1 MINFLLLLFFDL
13 SQKFLKYC
21 LILKIYSYF
30 KALIGS
36 SLAAFKAGNIE
47 TTIVLIIEQIDII
60 KIELGLISE
69 GILLK
74 K

>member
-1 MINFLLLLFFDL
+1 M
-13 SQKFLKYC
+13 KCC

-36 SLAAFKAGNIE
+36 SLAALKAGNIE
-47 TTIVLIIEQIDII
+47 TNIVINIEQIDII
-60 KIELGLISE
+60 NIEVKFISE